1 VAKKQVPVRYIGEQ
15 HVKDDLGR
23 IPTVQDWISQLRPQ
37 RWMYGRH
44 LELEASDADPRHAEK
59 YSTNEAPP
67 QTDESC

>member
-1 VAKKQVPVRYIGEQ
+1 
-15 HVKDDLGR
+15 VKDDLGR